1 MLTLAFDPSRKKY
14 ASNIKILNL
23 SKNRFGKHGAKEIFK
38 IFESNKQL
46 EAFDLSFNKIGCS
59 GA

>member
-23 SKNRFGKHGAKEIFK
+23 SKNRLGKNGAKEIFK
-38 IFESNKQL
+38 IFESNK
-46 EAFDLSFNKIGCS
+46 
-59 GA
+59 